1 MTAAVRPDVARMLR
15 AGATNREIAAV
26 CHTARRK
33 VAAARAALGI
43 APAQPSRGIESLEA
57 ALKARVEPLFCGHAV
72 WTGPRNEN
80 GVPMVSWK
88 FQRVSAYRVAFRAH
102 YGREPQGVV
111 LAVCEVPGCIA
122 GRCLDDK
129 TARDRT
135 RGQLAAVLGLDQSA
149 THCRQGHAYAEHAAY
164 KPDGAR
170 YCGRCDSDSNK
181 TRKRG
186 IAA

>member
-1 MTAAVRPDVARMLR
+1 MSTAAREDVAALLR
-15 AGATNREIAAV
+15 AGWTNRQIAAE

-33 VAAARAALGI
+33 VAAARAQLGI
-43 APAQPSRGIESLEA
+43 APAQPHRGAGSLEA
-57 ALKARVEPLFCGHAV
+57 AFHARLQPLWCGHV
-72 WTGPRNEN
+72 LWGGPRNEN
-80 GVPMVSWK
+80 GVPMVSWRD
-88 FQRVSAYRVAFRAH
+88 QRVSAYRVAFRLH
-102 YGREPQGVV
+102 YEREPRGVV
-111 LAVCEVPGCIA
+111 LAVCEVPGCVA

-135 RGQLAAVLGLDQSA
+135 RGQLAAVLGLNQTS

-181 TRKRG
+181 DRKRG

>member
-1 MTAAVRPDVARMLR
+1 MTAAVRPDVAELLR
-15 AGATNREIAAV
+15 AGWTNQRIAV
-26 CHTARRK
+26 HCHTARRK
-33 VAAARAALGI
+33 VAAARTALGI
-43 APAQPSRGIESLEA
+43 APARPTLGAGSLETA
-57 ALKARVEPLFCGHAV
+57 FRTRVESLFCGHAV

-80 GVPMVSWK
+80 GVPMVSWRN
-88 FQRVSAYRVAFRAH
+88 QRVSAYRVAFRSH

-111 LAVCEVPGCIA
+111 LAVCGVPGCIA

-129 TARDRT
+129 AARDRT
-135 RGQLAAVLGLDQSA
+135 RGQLAAVLGLNHTS
-149 THCRQGHAYAEHAAY
+149 THCREGHSYAEHAAY
-164 KPDGAR
+164 RPDGVR